1 MKHILKVLD
10 DKFEEVIGVVVL
22 GVLMTL
28 IFIGVVL
35 RLVFTSGLP
44 WQEEISRIFYVLVVY
59 LGASYG
65 IRTDDHIRVTVLT
78 EILPETGRKILGVI
92 TDIIWGGFNIAIVII
107 SMDLYQ
113 HMRSFFGESAVLKIP
128 LHYIFLIIPVGFLL
142 LTFRLVQSYFRK
154 PEPPSVETEQPQPG
168 EPGRPPSASGQ
179 TEGGGV

>member
-78 EILPETGRKILGVI
+78 EILPET
-92 TDIIWGGFNIAIVII
+92 
-107 SMDLYQ
+107 
-113 HMRSFFGESAVLKIP
+113 
-128 LHYIFLIIPVGFLL
+128 
-142 LTFRLVQSYFRK
+142 
-154 PEPPSVETEQPQPG
+154 
-168 EPGRPPSASGQ
+168 
-179 TEGGGV
+179 